1 MNREILIEQAVKKI
15 RQLPDNKI
23 QQVNDFADFLLSKIA
38 DKILLEGIR
47 ELASGSKSFE
57 YLIDEDDLYSV
68 DDLKEMYK

>member
-38 DKILLEGIR
+38 DKILLEGIS

-57 YLIDEDDLYSV
+57 YLVDEDDLYSV